1 MLAAILHEEV
11 HEDSPADEADVL
23 VSRDAVRAALLQLG
37 YEVQSLSLGLDLAAA
52 ARGLRAMAP
61 DVVVNLV
68 DAVDGT
74 GRLNHL
80 APSLLERLGLA
91 YTGVPLEGTFLTTD
105 KLLTK
110 RILHAGGVPTPGWA
124 SESDLAAALPAFP
137 PPYIVKPLH
146 EDASVGLDDSSVVHE
161 PGALRA
167 RMERL
172 HAQTGGRGF
181 VEAFVDG
188 RELNISLLEGPEG
201 VSVLPPAEIRFVD
214 FPEGK
219 PQIVN
224 YAAKWAEDSFEY
236 ANTRRSFDLQ
246 GFDEGALRRVNEV
259 CLRCWDLF
267 GLRGYAR
274 VDLRVDA
281 AGVPWVLEVNPNPC
295 ISPDAGFPA
304 AAARAGIP
312 YRDLV
317 RRIIESALRRH
328 GESKPCKRQDV

>member
-1 MLAAILHEEV
+1 MLAAILHEVV

-23 VSRDAVRAALLQLG
+23 VSRDAVSDALLRLG
-37 YEVQSLSLGLDLAAA
+37 HEVQSLALGLDLAEV
-52 ARGLRAMAP
+52 ARKLREIRP
-61 DVVVNLV
+61 SVVVNLV

-91 YTGVPLEGTFLTTD
+91 YTGVPLEGIFLTTD
-105 KLLTK
+105 KLLAK
-110 RILHAGGVPTPGWA
+110 RLLKSGGVPTPGWV
-124 SESDLAAALPAFP
+124 SDSDLADSLPDFP

-146 EDASVGLDDSSVVHE
+146 EDASVGLDDSSVVTDAE
-161 PGALRA
+161 GLRP
-167 RMERL
+167 RMDRL

-181 VEAFVDG
+181 VEAFVEG
-188 RELNISLLEGPEG
+188 RELNISLLEGPQG
-201 VSVLPPAEIRFVD
+201 VTVLPPAEIRFVD

-219 PQIVN
+219 PKIVN

-236 ANTRRSFDLQ
+236 ANTLRSFDLP
-246 GFDEGALRRVNEV
+246 GFDPSTLQRVSGV

-267 GLRGYAR
+267 NLRGYAR

-281 AGVPWVLEVNPNPC
+281 AGVPWVLEVNANPC

-312 YRDLV
+312 YTDLV
-317 RRIIESALRRH
+317 QRIIESALRRH
-328 GESKPCKRQDV
+328 GECKPCKTQHV